1 MNCLQAQK
9 AEAAV
14 ATATSDTP
22 TEQLSASDAQS
33 DFLSGQPG
41 SKADASKRQARLAM
55 PVAVS
60 VAASATAAALHSAGS
75 SPLGIVPILPRVR
88 CSTDDVVGRSPPGTA
103 APVVDA
109 QHSPVPEQH
118 ISPAG
123 SEDGS
128 PSDRASTSPQQH
140 ATDPAASA
148 PGSAASPR
156 SRHAHFA
163 STLPAKF
170 GKVAHESGAHGVAA
184 PASAASTR
192 PAAAGSR
199 KRRSSPGHL
208 EARPQSAPLGP
219 ATAAVAVSRAPPLAV
234 ATMPLPQ
241 R

>member
-1 MNCLQAQK
+1 MPL
-9 AEAAV
+9 
-14 ATATSDTP
+14 
-22 TEQLSASDAQS
+22 EQLSASDAPS
-33 DFLSGQPG
+33 GPLSGQPD
-41 SKADASKRQARLAM
+41 SKEQASKQQADTVL
-55 PVAVS
+55 PPEFSIVS
-60 VAASATAAALHSAGS
+60 TATAAVPNSTSHS
-75 SPLGIVPILPRVR
+75 PVTVIPILPRVR
-88 CSTDDVVGRSPPGTA
+88 CSTDVAEQPLPGTA
-103 APVVDA
+103 GPVVNA
-109 QHSPVPEQH
+109 QHGPVPQQH

-128 PSDRASTSPQQH
+128 PSNRVPTSPQQH
-140 ATDPAASA
+140 AIGPAPSA
-148 PGSAASPR
+148 PSSAASPR

-163 STLPAKF
+163 STLPARF
-170 GKVAHESGAHGVAA
+170 GRVAHGGGAHGVVT

-219 ATAAVAVSRAPPLAV
+219 AMAAVAVSRAPPLAA